1 MCVAVCSPRSEGVD
15 SLICKR
21 MRGDTV
27 YEQGTARVKG
37 ENRDKSSPGCSL
49 FLCTI
54 LRQRALN
61 DCQQAILWSSQY
73 PL

>member
-1 MCVAVCSPRSEGVD
+1 MCVAVCSPRAEGVD

-27 YEQGTARVKG
+27 YEQGIARVKG